1 MIPNEL
7 LKEHYL
13 TNVNERGFAKIDN
26 KIFFSLKNPNAKRIF
41 DIISRFKGEYD
52 IYPIS
57 VERLQIFLG
66 ALSTKGKV
74 LKSAYANERD
84 FVNRLV
90 KPALE
95 HIAKC
100 PTAKGVLEL
109 VEKNG
114 HVGYEL
120 QKTTSSKLKIK
131 FNVRWLEYV
140 EKPDKAKRK
149 EVLASIDR
157 HMQLYREIIKRDGD
171 GLDELEKISAL
182 LASIGEST
190 EPIDKK
196 IQQTKMERE
205 KKALEK
211 EDTELL
217 ELEKRF
223 LSGLS
228 DLICKGSFLFDRP
241 D

>member
-1 MIPNEL
+1 
-7 LKEHYL
+7 
-13 TNVNERGFAKIDN
+13 
-26 KIFFSLKNPNAKRIF
+26 
-41 DIISRFKGEYD
+41 
-52 IYPIS
+52 
-57 VERLQIFLG
+57 
-66 ALSTKGKV
+66 
-74 LKSAYANERD
+74 
-84 FVNRLV
+84 
-90 KPALE
+90 
-95 HIAKC
+95 
-100 PTAKGVLEL
+100 
-109 VEKNG
+109 
-114 HVGYEL
+114 
-120 QKTTSSKLKIK
+120 
-131 FNVRWLEYV
+131 
-140 EKPDKAKRK
+140 
-149 EVLASIDR
+149 
-157 HMQLYREIIKRDGD
+157 MQLYREIIKRDGD
-171 GLDELEKISAL
+171 GLDELEKIRAL

>member
-1 MIPNEL
+1 M
-7 LKEHYL
+7 
-13 TNVNERGFAKIDN
+13 
-26 KIFFSLKNPNAKRIF
+26 
-41 DIISRFKGEYD
+41 
-52 IYPIS
+52 
-57 VERLQIFLG
+57 
-66 ALSTKGKV
+66 

-95 HIAKC
+95 HIATC

-171 GLDELEKISAL
+171 GLDELEKIRAL
-182 LASIGEST
+182 LAS
-190 EPIDKK
+190 KH
-196 IQQTKMERE
+196 R
-205 KKALEK
+205 
-211 EDTELL
+211 
-217 ELEKRF
+217 
-223 LSGLS
+223 
-228 DLICKGSFLFDRP
+228 
-241 D
+241 